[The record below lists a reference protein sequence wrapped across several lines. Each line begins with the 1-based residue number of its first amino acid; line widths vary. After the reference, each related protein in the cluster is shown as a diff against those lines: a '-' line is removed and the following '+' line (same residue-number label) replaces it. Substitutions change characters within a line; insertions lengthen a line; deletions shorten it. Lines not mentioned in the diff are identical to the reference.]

1 MHGAIDRVILS
12 LGRIWRGADMYV
24 VPEMVPLRAR
34 SFRTEVLQDDA
45 GVLGRQQNGLCGS
58 AHERGRSRLHFLHGF
73 RGDAVADVPEFFI
86 EQVLHALVQDLYRR
100 AHGADDSAADDSL
113 G

>member
-12 LGRIWRGADMYV
+12 LRRIWRGADVYV

-45 GVLGRQQNGLCGS
+45 GVVDLSEPLP
-58 AHERGRSRLHFLHGF
+58 HG
-73 RGDAVADVPEFFI
+73 DQP
-86 EQVLHALVQDLYRR
+86 
-100 AHGADDSAADDSL
+100 
-113 G
+113 